1 MRAVTAIGLGLL
13 AAGGALAAAAC
24 GTADASSTATVR
36 VWAFGREGEV
46 VEQLM
51 PEFERLNPGVRVE
64 VQQIPWTAA
73 HEKLL
78 TAYVGDATPDVV
90 PLGNTWVPEFVA
102 LGALEPL
109 EPWLRRSSAVPK
121 GDYFPGI
128 WDTNVVDSVVYGVP
142 WYVDTHLIYYRT
154 DLLAKA
160 GYSSP
165 PATWDAW
172 MDAMRKIKANTGGR
186 GYAVLVPTNEWRPP
200 VILGVQTGSPLLKD
214 DGRYGAFSDPAFR
227 RAFQFYVDLYRGG
240 LAPTLSTTEIANLF
254 QEFTAGT
261 FAMYISGPWY
271 IGEFSRR
278 LPPEMQDKW
287 MTAPMPAP
295 PGDSARPGVSLAGG
309 ASLVIFRASQQKEAA
324 WKLIEYLSQPQQQ
337 TRFYELT
344 GDLPARLR
352 AWEGPALAENKY
364 ARAFREQLQRVVP
377 TPKVPEW
384 ESIATKIYE
393 HGETAIRGGASVD
406 QALAAL
412 DRDVNQI
419 LEKRRWM
426 MAQAAERAAERRGGQ

>member
-1 MRAVTAIGLGLL
+1 
-13 AAGGALAAAAC
+13 
-24 GTADASSTATVR
+24 
-36 VWAFGREGEV
+36 
-46 VEQLM
+46 
-51 PEFERLNPGVRVE
+51 
-64 VQQIPWTAA
+64 
-73 HEKLL
+73 
-78 TAYVGDATPDVV
+78 
-90 PLGNTWVPEFVA
+90 
-102 LGALEPL
+102 
-109 EPWLRRSSAVPK
+109 
-121 GDYFPGI
+121 
-128 WDTNVVDSVVYGVP
+128 
-142 WYVDTHLIYYRT
+142 
-154 DLLAKA
+154 
-160 GYSSP
+160 
-165 PATWDAW
+165 
-172 MDAMRKIKANTGGR
+172 
-186 GYAVLVPTNEWRPP
+186 
-200 VILGVQTGSPLLKD
+200 
-214 DGRYGAFSDPAFR
+214 
-227 RAFQFYVDLYRGG
+227 
-240 LAPTLSTTEIANLF
+240 
-254 QEFTAGT
+254 
-261 FAMYISGPWY
+261 
-271 IGEFSRR
+271 
-278 LPPEMQDKW
+278 
-287 MTAPMPAP
+287 MPAP